1 MLPYWSMGTT
11 VVLLGAA
18 SYTDIRWRRI
28 PNVLT
33 FPAIG
38 VGLILHLVAGGWEGL
53 LLSVSGT
60 LLAPC
65 LIVLMHGGK
74 GPGMGDIKLA
84 AALGSLLGPSLG
96 TLAMLL
102 SMIMGGLVAMAWMVN
117 AWGGWGHGRLARVAG
132 RLSRKKRSTPASSPE
147 PNNLGAMTIPYGV
160 AIALGTLLSL
170 VVCLWTGT
178 ENWYFWFATVA
189 AAR

>member
-1 MLPYWSMGTT
+1 MELTARMLPFWSMGTT

-18 SYTDIRWRRI
+18 SYTDLRWRRI

-38 VGLILHLVAGGWEGL
+38 LGVTLYSLTGGWGGF

-65 LIVLMHGGK
+65 VVVLMHGGK
-74 GPGMGDIKLA
+74 GPGRGDIKLA
-84 AALGSLLGPSLG
+84 AALGALLGPSLG

-102 SMIMGGLVAMAWMVN
+102 SMIAGGFLAMGWMLKE
-117 AWGGWGHGRLARVAG
+117 WGFFGHGLFRRRDREG
-132 RLSRKKRSTPASSPE
+132 QASGKPVGS
-147 PNNLGAMTIPYGV
+147 LTIPYGV
-160 AIALGTLLSL
+160 AIALGTLLTL
-170 VVCLWTGT
+170 VVCLWTGI
-178 ENWYFWFATVA
+178 ENWYFWFVTVGA
-189 AAR
+189 NP

>member
-11 VVLLGAA
+11 VVLVGAA

-38 VGLILHLVAGGWEGL
+38 VGLILHLIAGGWEGL
-53 LLSVSGT
+53 LLSLSGT

-65 LIVLMHGGK
+65 LIVLMHAGK

-84 AALGSLLGPSLG
+84 AALGALLGPSLG

-102 SMIMGGLVAMAWMVN
+102 SMIMGGVVALVWMMN
-117 AWGGWGHGRLARVAG
+117 AWGGMGHGRLARGTG
-132 RLSRKKRSTPASSPE
+132 RLLSKKRSTPAATQE
-147 PNNLGAMTIPYGV
+147 PYNLGALTFPYGV

-178 ENWYFWFATVA
+178 ENWYFWFVTVA
-189 AAR
+189 AMQ